1 MLKLVYDVK
10 CGFKE
15 LFITEKDCGIDLA
28 VVIEANKEA
37 LENDVPDDEA
47 EEWKLANPVTEEDF
61 YELFKDDIDG
71 LMHYLEENGQLECEE
86 TFALEY
92 YGKAF
97 FAAVCKEEGCGLPGY
112 FEMENCRLVYEPNVK
127 SEFYFY
133 NAMTAKEVFDF
144 LGINKQQ
151 LHYYVKTGKIKREY
165 NNDATELRY
174 NKADVYKLYNDQF
187 NKKAEAIAKMTGCS
201 YDEAVKQLLKPKD
214 N

>member
-10 CGFKE
+10 CGFE
-15 LFITEKDCGIDLA
+15 DLFITEKNIETDLA
-28 VVIEANKEA
+28 SVIEANIEA
-37 LENDVPDDEA
+37 LETDIPDEDA
-47 EEWKLANPVTEEDF
+47 EEFKLANPITEEDF
-61 YELFKDDIDG
+61 YELYKDDLDG
-71 LMHYLEENGQLECEE
+71 LLQFLEDTGYRACEE
-86 TFALEY
+86 EANIEY
-92 YGKAF
+92 YSKNY
-97 FAAVCKEEGCGLPGY
+97 FAAICKEEKCLPGY
-112 FEMENCRLVYEPNVK
+112 YEDFNYRLVYEPNVK